1 MYILGISTGIISSAA
16 LIKDGE
22 VVCALAEER
31 KTRKKRTRDFP
42 INAIKFLL
50 SSEGISLE
58 EVDYVAQSWNPAI
71 NLLKYKESYSNSY
84 RWIPEM
90 LYATPNHLLE
100 IINQKDDCKYVLQK
114 LAFTHNDSDLNI
126 YYVQH
131 HLCHA
136 ALSYYLSSMNEAAIL
151 TVDGFGENA
160 CCLLAKGSVSGIN
173 KIEEIYFP
181 HSLGAFYETMTE
193 FLGFIPDS
201 DEWKV
206 MGMAAY
212 GNPSVYQNA
221 IEKLVILKED
231 GKYELDLTYFEHYN
245 FDTPKRYSPKMEA
258 IIGKARDKHESIEQR
273 HYDIAASVQLTFEK
287 AVYHLLNYLF
297 KITNLKKVCLSGGA
311 AMNCV
316 MNGKIVGNTPFEEV
330 FIPYAPD
337 DSGNS
342 IGGALYL
349 HHNILGRPY
358 NVKKETSSYLGRSWS
373 DKEIKEILDK
383 YQVSYIVPD
392 DLYLT
397 TVKLIKDENI
407 VGWFQGRA
415 EFGQRALGNRSIL
428 ATPLEKDIK
437 RKINAKIKYREDF
450 RPFAP
455 SILEERVR
463 DFFDITENVKSPYM
477 EQVFPVKKEMQ
488 SKIPA
493 VVHNDGT
500 GRVHMVSKKTNTEFY
515 RLIEAFE
522 SLTTIPILLNTSF
535 NVSGEPIVNS
545 PEDALRTFT
554 TSGLDVLVIGKY
566 IITKK

>member
-1 MYILGISTGIISSAA
+1 
-16 LIKDGE
+16 
-22 VVCALAEER
+22 
-31 KTRKKRTRDFP
+31 
-42 INAIKFLL
+42 
-50 SSEGISLE
+50 
-58 EVDYVAQSWNPAI
+58 
-71 NLLKYKESYSNSY
+71 
-84 RWIPEM
+84 
-90 LYATPNHLLE
+90 
-100 IINQKDDCKYVLQK
+100 
-114 LAFTHNDSDLNI
+114 
-126 YYVQH
+126 
-131 HLCHA
+131 
-136 ALSYYLSSMNEAAIL
+136 
-151 TVDGFGENA
+151 
-160 CCLLAKGSVSGIN
+160 
-173 KIEEIYFP
+173 
-181 HSLGAFYETMTE
+181 
-193 FLGFIPDS
+193 
-201 DEWKV
+201 
-206 MGMAAY
+206 
-212 GNPSVYQNA
+212 
-221 IEKLVILKED
+221 
-231 GKYELDLTYFEHYN
+231 
-245 FDTPKRYSPKMEA
+245 
-258 IIGKARDKHESIEQR
+258 
-273 HYDIAASVQLTFEK
+273 
-287 AVYHLLNYLF
+287 
-297 KITNLKKVCLSGGA
+297 
-311 AMNCV
+311 

-342 IGGALYL
+342 IGVALYL
-349 HHNILGRPY
+349 HHNILERPY

-373 DKEIKEILDK
+373 DKEIKEILDE

-407 VGWFQGRA
+407 VGWFQGRS

-463 DFFDITENVKSPYM
+463 DFFDIAENVKSPYM

-488 SKIPA
+488 SKMPA

-500 GRVHMVSKKTNTEFY
+500 GRVHMVNKKTNTEFY

-522 SLTTIPILLNTSF
+522 SLTAIPILLNTSF
-535 NVSGEPIVNS
+535 NVSGEPIVDS

>member
-1 MYILGISTGIISSAA
+1 
-16 LIKDGE
+16 
-22 VVCALAEER
+22 
-31 KTRKKRTRDFP
+31 
-42 INAIKFLL
+42 
-50 SSEGISLE
+50 
-58 EVDYVAQSWNPAI
+58 
-71 NLLKYKESYSNSY
+71 
-84 RWIPEM
+84 
-90 LYATPNHLLE
+90 
-100 IINQKDDCKYVLQK
+100 
-114 LAFTHNDSDLNI
+114 
-126 YYVQH
+126 
-131 HLCHA
+131 
-136 ALSYYLSSMNEAAIL
+136 
-151 TVDGFGENA
+151 
-160 CCLLAKGSVSGIN
+160 
-173 KIEEIYFP
+173 
-181 HSLGAFYETMTE
+181 
-193 FLGFIPDS
+193 
-201 DEWKV
+201 
-206 MGMAAY
+206 MAAY
-212 GNPSVYQNA
+212 GNPSIYQNA
-221 IEKLVILKED
+221 IEKLIILKED
-231 GKYELDLTYFEHYN
+231 GKYELDLTYFDHYN

-349 HHNILGRPY
+349 HHNILERPY
-358 NVKKETSSYLGRSWS
+358 NVKKETSSYLGRSWG

-455 SILEERVR
+455 SILEERAR